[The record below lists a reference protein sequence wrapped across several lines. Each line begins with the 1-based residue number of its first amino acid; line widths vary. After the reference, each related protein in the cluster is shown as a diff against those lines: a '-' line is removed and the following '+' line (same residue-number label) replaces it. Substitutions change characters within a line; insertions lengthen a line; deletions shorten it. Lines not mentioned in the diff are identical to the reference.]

1 MRTQYAAVWMPRRG
15 ARLWRRDQTGA
26 WRLHAPGEIAVAAV
40 GPAQLS
46 ASGECKY
53 SAPGIRPHEAG
64 LSTACSWSERR
75 CRYIASD
82 VVSLFLHSPQWTRW
96 VWGRALADASPD
108 LLTDHLAPLCGP
120 PVGLAPQ
127 WRLHGSTAAS
137 SSASPPLPAAA
148 AAAAALLHKPQ
159 QPRALTAVRPAFHH
173 RMQYVTLGRIG
184 EGT

>member
-1 MRTQYAAVWMPRRG
+1 MDQVTSSK
-15 ARLWRRDQTGA
+15 WRRCASCSRQARGSTGA
-26 WRLHAPGEIAVAAV
+26 GVD
-40 GPAQLS
+40 PA
-46 ASGECKY
+46 
-53 SAPGIRPHEAG
+53 RN
-64 LSTACSWSERR
+64 TCSWSERR